1 MTFFYFHKTC
11 YIIQISFFFLPSVRI
26 LISLPFKTHTIF
38 LYCNFLQTKE
48 FQIIIVAD
56 KSTYDTFDTL
66 EALVVIF
73 IMPALT

>member
-1 MTFFYFHKTC
+1 MTFFTFRKHVISSKFH
-11 YIIQISFFFLPSVRI
+11 FFFLPSVRI

-48 FQIIIVAD
+48 FQIIIVED

-66 EALVVIF
+66 EALVVKF